1 MTKGFSM
8 IEIIFVIVIIGI
20 LSAIALPKF
29 EQTINITNIQK
40 VKQELQKVRIGIQ
53 NKISNDLISGNYKC
67 PELETNLTD
76 KVVFDKVL
84 VNSIPTKDDGI
95 LWDDETNT
103 TDYTEYNVTINNKS
117 FEMDYNKTNFKK
129 GCPFVC
135 VDNKNKLCNQILK

>member
-1 MTKGFSM
+1 MKKGFSI
-8 IEIIFVIVIIGI
+8 IELVFVIVIIGI

-29 EQTINITNIQK
+29 TQTINDTDIQK

-53 NKISNDLISGNYKC
+53 NKISNNLISGNYKC
-67 PELETNLTD
+67 PELESSLKD

-84 VNSIPTKDDGI
+84 VNPIPVNDNGI

-103 TDYTEYNVTINNKS
+103 TDYTKYKITINTKS
-117 FEMDYNKTNFKK
+117 FEMDYNKTDFKK